1 MSTATRVVHQYQEAL
16 DRFRAAEGQGTLLR
30 PMSEL
35 ISLLDLATTFNSGL
49 PTQEMLDSALRIV
62 MGATQAAQ
70 AALFVKGD
78 DGQFA
83 RRAARGSPPGAP
95 ASFAFDLPPDDLTV
109 LGPLDEAQTRHGLAL
124 LCPIHRRERT
134 IAVLGLGPRA
144 GGGPYGAEELAF
156 LRSVAACAAAP
167 MEQGFLHEE
176 LQRVNRELAVK
187 AFQLHNLFDISREFT
202 GRFEEQAIHSL
213 AITTAMGHFVVSR
226 CALYLLGPRGLE
238 LAEHRGLRRGTET
251 PPIPPDEA
259 RAALRELADARP
271 VSELSA
277 GPLRRWLEEGRLDL
291 AVPLSGGD
299 RVEGVLAI
307 GERASR
313 TPFSAEDRAFA
324 LTLAR
329 QAFTALEGAR
339 LNRVRV
345 EKQRQDHE
353 LRVAREIQR
362 SLFPPR
368 APEIPGFEVAAESRS
383 CYEVGGDCYDW
394 IRLGS
399 GRLALVVADVAG
411 KGTPAS
417 LLMASASASVQALAG
432 TLAPAQLIERLNGFI
447 FARTQTNRYVTLFYA
462 ELDAASGRLT
472 YVNAGHVP
480 PYRAARDGTVSR
492 LLGNGPALGLL
503 DAVSYE
509 ACQVT
514 LEPGDVLAIVTDGVT
529 DANAPDDREFGDERV
544 GETLHR
550 LSAGSAS
557 TILEGLVAAVHTWAG
572 PAGCSDDLTALIL
585 KAL

>member
-1 MSTATRVVHQYQEAL
+1 MSTAARVVQRYLQTL
-16 DRFRAAEGQGTLLR
+16 DRIRTEDPEAGLVR

-35 ISLLDLATTFNSGL
+35 ISLLELATTFNSGL
-49 PTQEMLDSALRIV
+49 PTQEMLDSALRI
-62 MGATQAAQ
+62 MMRATQAAH
-70 AALFVKGD
+70 AALFVKAD
-78 DGQFA
+78 DGRFA

-109 LGPLDEAQTRHGLAL
+109 LGPLDEAQARHGFAL

-167 MEQGFLHEE
+167 MEQGLLHEE

-187 AFQLHNLFDISREFT
+187 AFQLHNLFDISRELT

-213 AITTAMGHFVVSR
+213 VITTAMGHFVVSR

-238 LAEHRGLRRGTET
+238 LVEQRGLRRGTET
-251 PPIPPDEA
+251 APIPPDEA
-259 RAALRELADARP
+259 RAALRELAAATAS
-271 VSELSA
+271 SELPA
-277 GPLRRWLEEGRLDL
+277 GPLRQRLEEARLDL
-291 AVPLSGGD
+291 AVPLSGAD

-368 APEIPGFEVAAESRS
+368 APEIPGFEVAAESHS

-462 ELDAASGRLT
+462 ELDAAAGRLT

-480 PYRAARDGTVSR
+480 PYRAARDGTVTR

-514 LEPGDVLAIVTDGVT
+514 LEPGDVLAVVTDGVT
-529 DANAPDDREFGDERV
+529 DANASDDREFGDERV
-544 GETLHR
+544 GETLRR

-557 TILEGLVAAVHTWAG
+557 AILEGLVAAVHAWAG

-585 KAL
+585 KAH